1 MHETPTLLDPD
12 DLLVMPG
19 GESYE
24 LIDGRPVEK
33 VVGAKSDEI
42 AGHLFAALYA
52 PIRSNKLGHLFGRQT
67 GYRCFPGRAKQVRK
81 PDVSFVARG
90 RLPNDET
97 PEGDILIPPDLAVE
111 SVSANDTYAEVEV
124 KVQELLAAGVKLVWV
139 VCPASKSVLVRRPG
153 RNCTD
158 LIETDTLSGEEVVP
172 GFSCP
177 VAELFA

>member
-1 MHETPTLLDPD
+1 VHESPTLLDPD
-12 DLLVMPG
+12 DLLAMPG
-19 GESYE
+19 GDSYE

-33 VVGAKSDEI
+33 PMGAKADEI
-42 AGHLFAALYA
+42 ALSLAVALRQYVRA
-52 PIRSNKLGHLFGRQT
+52 KQLGRVYGAQT
-67 GYRCFPGRAKQVRK
+67 GYRCFPGRTKQVRK

-97 PEGDILIPPDLAVE
+97 PEGDILIAPDLAVE

-124 KVQELLAAGVKLVWV
+124 KVQEFLAAGVKLVWV
-139 VCPASKSVLVRRPG
+139 ICPASKTVLVRRPG
-153 RNCTD
+153 RTCSD
-158 LIETDTLSGEEVVP
+158 LTEADTLSGEDVVP